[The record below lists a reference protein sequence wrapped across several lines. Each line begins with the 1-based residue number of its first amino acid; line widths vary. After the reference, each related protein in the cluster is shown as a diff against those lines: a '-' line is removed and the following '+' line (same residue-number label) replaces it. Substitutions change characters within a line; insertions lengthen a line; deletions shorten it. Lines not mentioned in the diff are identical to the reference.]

1 MSQNRN
7 EKGQFLPGNPIGE
20 DTRFSGGV
28 AGEMQLRSAAAR
40 KRNKTIAEMM
50 RAALDE
56 EAAPGIT
63 KGEYLIRKAIG
74 NHKDG
79 KLTFRDLK
87 DLSAVLGEATLNVKS
102 DGPRLLVV
110 DAETLQAA
118 SKWSSKPNN
127 KED

>member
-1 MSQNRN
+1 MT
-7 EKGQFLPGNPIGE
+7 KFKPGETPPVGTQISE
-20 DTRFSGGV
+20 EV
-28 AGEMQLRSAAAR
+28 AREYQQRSAKAR
-40 KRNKTIAEMM
+40 KRNRTLRE
-50 RAALDE
+50 ALL
-56 EAAPGIT
+56 EALQEDGGGGYT
-63 KGEYLIRKAIG
+63 KLDILARKAME
-74 NHKDG
+74 NHRNG
-79 KLTFRDLK
+79 KLSFKDLK

>member
-1 MSQNRN
+1 MA
-7 EKGQFLPGNPIGE
+7 KFKK
-20 DTRFSGGV
+20 
-28 AGEMQLRSAAAR
+28 GEMPPVGQQFTEEVAREMQSRSAEAR
-40 KRNKTIAEMM
+40 KRNRTLRE
-50 RAALDE
+50 ALL
-56 EAAPGIT
+56 EALQEDGGGGYT
-63 KGEYLIRKAIG
+63 KLDILARKAME
-74 NHKDG
+74 NHRNG
-79 KLTFRDLK
+79 KLSFKDLK

>member
-1 MSQNRN
+1 M
-7 EKGQFLPGNPIGE
+7 GQFKQGEHANPATEI
-20 DTRFSGGV
+20 SGAV
-28 AGEMQLRSAAAR
+28 AVEYQQRSAKAR
-40 KRNKTIAEMM
+40 KRNRTLRE
-50 RAALDE
+50 ALL
-56 EAAPGIT
+56 EALQEDGGGGYT
-63 KGEYLIRKAIG
+63 KLDILARKAME
-74 NHKDG
+74 NHRNG
-79 KLTFRDLK
+79 KLSFKDLK

>member
-1 MSQNRN
+1 MAKFKPGETPPGAIPIN
-7 EKGQFLPGNPIGE
+7 EEIAKEYQ
-20 DTRFSGGV
+20 
-28 AGEMQLRSAAAR
+28 QRSARAR
-40 KRNKTIAEMM
+40 KRNRTLRE
-50 RAALDE
+50 ALL
-56 EAAPGIT
+56 EALQEDGGGGLT
-63 KGEYLIRKAIG
+63 KLDILARKAME
-74 NHKDG
+74 NHRNG
-79 KLTFRDLK
+79 KLSFKDLK

>member
-1 MSQNRN
+1 MA
-7 EKGQFLPGNPIGE
+7 KFKPGETPPVGTQISE
-20 DTRFSGGV
+20 EV
-28 AGEMQLRSAAAR
+28 AREYQQRSAKAR
-40 KRNKTIAEMM
+40 KRNRTLRE
-50 RAALDE
+50 ALL
-56 EAAPGIT
+56 EALQEDGGGGYT
-63 KGEYLIRKAIG
+63 KLDILARKAME
-74 NHKDG
+74 NHRNG
-79 KLTFRDLK
+79 KLSFKDLK

>member
-1 MSQNRN
+1 MAKFKPGETPPGAIPIN
-7 EKGQFLPGNPIGE
+7 EEIAKEYQ
-20 DTRFSGGV
+20 
-28 AGEMQLRSAAAR
+28 QRSARAR
-40 KRNKTIAEMM
+40 KRNRTLRE
-50 RAALDE
+50 ALL
-56 EAAPGIT
+56 EALQEDGGGGYT
-63 KGEYLIRKAIG
+63 KLDILARKAME
-74 NHKDG
+74 NHRNG
-79 KLTFRDLK
+79 KLSFKDLK